1 MIKIKCLGDIEE
13 LEMEHTCP
21 KALTDM
27 LYKDLE
33 ALHEW
38 ADCEHSTTLEDFYAD
53 DFDFGY
59 IAILDGTESVKELE
73 DCIGLTGGYENTIPE
88 SAEIYHWGTEKW
100 IRVIVIYNDS
110 YSMVLWIKNYNGF
123 DSYATEPVE
132 PQAAPRPAPF

>member
-13 LEMEHTCP
+13 LEKAQTCP
-21 KALTDM
+21 QPLTDM
-27 LYKDLE
+27 LYHDLE

-38 ADCEHSTTLEDFYAD
+38 ADCDHTSTIEDFYAD
-53 DFDFGY
+53 DYDLGY
-59 IAILDGTESVKELE
+59 IAILNGSESVQELE
-73 DCIGLTGGYENTIPE
+73 DGIGLTGGYEITIPE
-88 SAEIYHWGTEKW
+88 SAEIYHWGAEKW